1 MRILYLTQWFE
12 PEPIGKGASFVRA
25 MIERGHEVEVVTG
38 FPNYPTGR
46 LYPGYRLRLHLADTV
61 NGVAIH
67 RVPLYPNHDRSSFK
81 RILNY
86 LSFVLSATF
95 YGIFRADR
103 FDVIYA
109 YPPPTVGLAA
119 AAIGLVR
126 RRPFVQDIQDLWPES
141 VTGSGMAG
149 TNRMARILN
158 VMCNI
163 VYRRA
168 ARIVAQSR
176 GMAARLVE
184 RGVPA
189 EKVDII
195 FNWADEATL
204 TPQSLCDP
212 RVYGIG
218 EGFTIVYTGNLGRM
232 QELETLVRAAHLAK
246 ARAPHLRLLLIG
258 DGIEG
263 EALRVLASELG
274 AHNVRIAPGV
284 PKNQI
289 ADILAAADVATL
301 HLRDDPLFEV
311 TIPQKTQ
318 FYLAMGKPVLVCV
331 RGEATDMVTEA
342 GAGIAAEPGNPE
354 AIADAM
360 VHLAQLPAAELAAMG
375 ARGRKTYLRR
385 FSLATAAE
393 ATEASLARAVAS
405 RGDS

>member
-38 FPNYPTGR
+38 FPNYPAGK
-46 LYPGYRLRLHLADTV
+46 LYPGYRLRLHKADNV
-61 NGVAIH
+61 NGIAIH
-67 RVPLYPNHDRSSFK
+67 RVALYPNHDRSSFK

-86 LSFVLSATF
+86 FSFVFSATF
-95 YGIFRADR
+95 YGIFRAGR

-149 TNRMARILN
+149 TRRMASVLN
-158 VMCNI
+158 VMCNF

-168 ARIVAQSR
+168 ARIVAQSQ
-176 GMAARLVE
+176 GMAARMIE

-189 EKVDII
+189 DKVDII

-204 TPQSLCDP
+204 APQGLCDP
-212 RVYGIG
+212 GDYGIG
-218 EGFTIVYTGNLGRM
+218 EGFTIVYAGNLGRM
-232 QELETLVRAAHLAK
+232 QGLGTLVRAAHLA
-246 ARAPHLRLLLIG
+246 ATRAPRLRLLLIG
-258 DGIEG
+258 DGIESDT
-263 EALRVLASELG
+263 LRSLAEELG
-274 AHNVRIAPGV
+274 ADNVRIAPGV
-284 PKNQI
+284 AKDQI

-301 HLRDDPLFEV
+301 HLRDDPLFEI

-318 FYLAMGKPVLVCV
+318 FYMAMGKPVLVCV
-331 RGEATDMVTEA
+331 RGEASAIVTEA
-342 GAGIAAEPGNPE
+342 GAGIAAEPDNPE
-354 AIADAM
+354 AIAEAM
-360 VHLAQLPAAELAAMG
+360 VRLAQLPADELAAMG
-375 ARGRKTYLRR
+375 ERAREAYVRE
-385 FSLATAAE
+385 FSLAAAAE
-393 ATEASLARAVAS
+393 ATETALSGAIAS
-405 RGDS
+405 RHDS